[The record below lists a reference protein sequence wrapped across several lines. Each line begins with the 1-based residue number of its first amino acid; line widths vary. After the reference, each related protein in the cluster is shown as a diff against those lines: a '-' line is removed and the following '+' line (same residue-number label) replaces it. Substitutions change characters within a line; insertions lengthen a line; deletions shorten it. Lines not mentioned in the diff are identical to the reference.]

1 MPAARKPEIMAPGGS
16 WASLRAALQAGAD
29 AVYFGVR
36 GFNMRENSSNF
47 RTTELRKISETC
59 HAAGAKAYL
68 ALNTIIYEDE
78 LPRVRKILTA
88 AKAAGIDAVIAWDM
102 AVIQAATDLG
112 LPVYLSTQMS
122 VSNSAA
128 LESFFRTHGIRRFV
142 LARECT
148 LAQIRTIR
156 LRLRA
161 RLGPAAGGIE
171 IEVFAHGAMCV
182 SISGR
187 CYMSESTT
195 GKSANRGQCTQPCR
209 RPYQIT
215 AADNEVSYRMGEDY
229 LLSPQDLCTLPFI
242 EQLLESGVH
251 SLKIEGRGRSP
262 DYVATVT
269 SAYRKAVDFY
279 FANRRRADFAA
290 TFQSLKD
297 GLMRELDSVFHRG
310 LSSGFFMGKPLDQW
324 TGVPNNQASARKVRV
339 GEVVK
344 YYRKAGAAELRIRET
359 GFAPGDEIL
368 IQGTSTG
375 VVRIKV
381 ESIQIEHQQVPAA
394 RKGESVA
401 VSCPH
406 QVRPGDQVYRLVQ
419 SRTGNDFSNS
429 PACQRPGTA

>member
-1 MPAARKPEIMAPGGS
+1 MPTARKPEIMAPGGS

-29 AVYFGVR
+29 AVYFGIR

-47 RTTELRKISETC
+47 RTSELPKIADTC
-59 HAAGAKAYL
+59 HASGAKAYL

-78 LPRVRKILTA
+78 LARMKRVLTA
-88 AKAAGIDAVIAWDM
+88 ARAAGIDAVIAWDM
-102 AVIQAATDLG
+102 AVVQASADLG
-112 LPVYLSTQMS
+112 LPVFLSTQMS

-128 LESFFRTHGIRRFV
+128 LESFYRTHGIRRFV

-148 LAQIRTIR
+148 LDQIRSIR
-156 LRLRA
+156 RRLSA
-161 RLGPAAGGIE
+161 RLGAAAKEIE

-182 SISGR
+182 SVSGR

-215 AADNEVSYRMGEDY
+215 AADNEVSYRMGENY

-242 EQLLESGVH
+242 ERLLEAGVD

-262 DYVATVT
+262 GYVATVT
-269 SAYRKAVDFY
+269 AVYRKAVDHY
-279 FANRRRADFAA
+279 FAHRRRPDFAA
-290 TFQSLKD
+290 GFQALKD
-297 GLMRELDSVFHRG
+297 ALARELDSVFHRG

-324 TGVPNNQASARKVRV
+324 TGVPNNQASLRKVRV
-339 GEVVK
+339 GDVAK

-368 IQGTSTG
+368 IQGPTTG

-381 ESIQIEHQQVPAA
+381 ESIQIDHQAVPAA

-401 VSCPH
+401 VHCPR
-406 QVRPGDQVYRLVQ
+406 QVRAGDQVYRMA
-419 SRTGNDFSNS
+419 
-429 PACQRPGTA
+429 PAKAKG